1 MDFSRR
7 LSLTASLTRRDCLKY
22 HVICFKR
29 QSIIPPQVTSGEKR
43 LYQLKNKSLES
54 RAKGHLILTL
64 DVEFNPI
71 RAAVRTVNPRDPK
84 IMYEAP
90 KFKRAVRAAK

>member
-1 MDFSRR
+1 MAKMRSKI
-7 LSLTASLTRRDCLKY
+7 TRDCLLMTEY
-22 HVICFKR
+22 HF
-29 QSIIPPQVTSGEKR
+29 PAQVTKGEKR

-64 DVEFNPI
+64 DVEYNPI

-84 IMYEAP
+84 IMFEPP
-90 KFKRAVRAAK
+90 KFKRAVRS

>member
-1 MDFSRR
+1 MHINNGLRCALN
-7 LSLTASLTRRDCLKY
+7 LSFPS
-22 HVICFKR
+22 
-29 QSIIPPQVTSGEKR
+29 QVTSGEKR

-90 KFKRAVRAAK
+90 KFKRAVRTAKYIYDVICRSDAIICE